1 MRIFCLQELLM
12 LQGGG
17 SGGLVG
23 LLPVLIIV
31 ATIVLVVVAIMK
43 RGARRDVIAEG
54 EEVVSEATALMK
66 RYRDDYLVAKATATI
81 GKVIKGIGILV
92 GVLGL
97 AVVLQSRSTG
107 AGLVTL
113 LVPAFV
119 GALPYCVGVLVA
131 AQGQI
136 LLATLDTAVNSS
148 PFLTN
153 EDKAKVM
160 SL

>member
-31 ATIVLVVVAIMK
+31 AIVILVVAIMK
-43 RGARRDVIAEG
+43 RGARRDVTAQG

-66 RYRDDYLVAKATATI
+66 RYRDAYLVAKATATI

-92 GVLGL
+92 AAFGL
-97 AVVLQSRSTG
+97 AAVLQSRSTG

-113 LVPAFV
+113 LVPALV
-119 GALPYCVGVLVA
+119 GAIPYCVGVLVA

-153 EDKAKVM
+153 EDKAKAM